1 MEHSLPPI
9 DASRAW
15 RTTAIVASAVAALEL
30 VVLLALGI
38 ALVAGPVVDRIRA
51 AAAPAAVE
59 ATAQP
64 APAKAKPPAAKA
76 KATPIPKPK
85 HLPLLTRRQTT
96 VMVLNGNGRTGEA
109 ASNAALV
116 RARGYKIGEVG
127 NAARSDYGRSVVLY
141 RAGREREARRLAHD
155 TGIKL
160 VGPLDGIRPGRLKA
174 AQLVLVIGVR

>member
-9 DASRAW
+9 DASRPW

-30 VVLLALGI
+30 VALLAIGI

-59 ATAQP
+59 VAAKPKP
-64 APAKAKPPAAKA
+64 AKPAAAKAKPV
-76 KATPIPKPK
+76 PKRRP
-85 HLPLLTRRQTT
+85 LPLLTRRQTT
-96 VMVLNGNGRTGEA
+96 VMILNGNGRTGEA
-109 ASNAALV
+109 ASAAVLV
-116 RARGYKIGEVG
+116 RARGYKIGAVG

-141 RAGREREARRLAHD
+141 RVGREREARRLAHD
-155 TGIKL
+155 AGIKL